1 MSGGTSG
8 ELGAEGSVGV
18 RVRGRVGDKSWA
30 GRRAGGWLVRFV
42 LIEEY
47 DRKQCCVQHADHG
60 QMYHTTYGHCLMPT
74 V

>member
-47 DRKQCCVQHADHG
+47 GRERRCVQHAEHDKMHRAPG
-60 QMYHTTYGHCLMPT
+60 GHCLMPT